1 MSHNKITV
9 AGQSPNSSG
18 NIAIDSL
25 SLSDLEDVT
34 ITSVSSDQVIKY
46 DGSGWVNASTPSGSA
61 SYILVGQGETS
72 AYSNSSASNLNVN
85 SYLEIYD
92 TSPKNT
98 ISGSS
103 LTTSSNWTSEIQL
116 PAGQYFVQCQTK
128 VSFSASGYLMYSL
141 ANTSNNSNISAS
153 ALIGDNATSYASGV
167 ASTIQS
173 YISLSGNTTIGI
185 KIGQASNLDNKASQG
200 NDISEHTFVLIV
212 KI

>member
-18 NIAIDSL
+18 NISIDSL
-25 SLSDLEDVT
+25 NLSDLGDVT
-34 ITSVSSDQVIKY
+34 ISSASSDQVIKY
-46 DGSGWVNASTPSGSA
+46 DGSGWVNASAPSGSA
-61 SYILVGQGETS
+61 SYILIGQGETS
-72 AYSNSSASNLNVN
+72 AYSNSGASNLNAN

-98 ISGSS
+98 ITGAS
-103 LTTSSNWTSEIQL
+103 LTTSSDWTSSVTL

-128 VSFSASGYLMYSL
+128 VSFSASGYLLYSL
-141 ANTSNNSNISAS
+141 ANTSNNSNVSAG

-173 YISLSGNTTIGI
+173 YISLSSNTTIGI
-185 KIGQASNLDNKASQG
+185 KLGQVSNLDNKTNQG
-200 NDISEHTFVLIV
+200 NDISEHTFLLIV